1 MRQLS
6 LTNPTPEY
14 FQGVSSYFLKSFLP
28 TAARCALNQVS
39 KDEGKF
45 KIFFFCFTSQFSAAP

>member
-14 FQGVSSYFLKSFLP
+14 FQSVSSYFLKSFLL
-28 TAARCALNQVS
+28 TAAHCALNQVS

-45 KIFFFCFTSQFSAAP
+45 KMFFFCFTTQFSAAP